1 MITVK
6 DVLRR
11 VCSGYLVL
19 VGEVRAVTA
28 KEMGLVDTKTGLKA
42 TAVVITYFVELMRGS
57 FELVKITRWI
67 GEPGCEL
74 AQVPLGAEKGKCYAF
89 EVESVERK
97 AGFLLARLGAVGPEE
112 IELSETASDA
122 PQARQMASP

>member
-6 DVLRR
+6 HVLGR

-28 KEMGLVDTKTGLKA
+28 KETGLIDTKNGLKA
-42 TAVVITYFVELMRGS
+42 TAVVITYFVELMRDS
-57 FELVKITRWI
+57 SEVVKITRWI

-74 AQVPLGAEKGKCYAF
+74 AQVP
-89 EVESVERK
+89 
-97 AGFLLARLGAVGPEE
+97 
-112 IELSETASDA
+112 
-122 PQARQMASP
+122 

>member
-11 VCSGYLVL
+11 VCAGYLGL
-19 VGEVRAVTA
+19 VGEAPAVTA
-28 KEMGLVDTKTGLKA
+28 NEVGRVDPKSGLKSM
-42 TAVVITYFVELMRGS
+42 AVMITYFVELMRDG

-89 EVESVERK
+89 QIESVE
-97 AGFLLARLGAVGPEE
+97 
-112 IELSETASDA
+112 
-122 PQARQMASP
+122 

>member
-1 MITVK
+1 MITLH

-28 KEMGLVDTKTGLKA
+28 KEQGLVDPKSGLKA
-42 TAVVITYFVELMRGS
+42 TAVVITYFVELMRES
-57 FELVKITRWI
+57 FEMVKITRWI
-67 GEPGCEL
+67 GEPGCDL

-89 EVESVERK
+89 EIQSVEWK
-97 AGFLLARLGAVGPEE
+97 PGFLLARLGAVEPQEVDLTEPG
-112 IELSETASDA
+112 SAA
-122 PQARQMASP
+122 PQARQMPAP

>member
-1 MITVK
+1 MITVN

-11 VCSGYLVL
+11 VCSGYLVM

-28 KEMGLVDTKTGLKA
+28 KETGLVDTKTGLKA
-42 TAVVITYFVELMRGS
+42 TAVVITYFVELMRDS

-67 GEPGCEL
+67 SEAGSDL

-97 AGFLLARLGAVGPEE
+97 SGFLLARLGAVGPEE
-112 IELSETASDA
+112 IDLREPAPDA
-122 PQARQMASP
+122 P